1 MTDRHQYIVSLVRDA
16 DPDRYLSVLYA
27 PEEKRSALFA
37 LYAFNAEVAGI
48 RDRVS
53 EALPGEVRLQFWR
66 DVLMAQTDSES
77 AEGSPLAVA
86 LLDAVRSH
94 QLPVQPLLDLLEART
109 FDLYDDPMPSRNDLE
124 GYCGETASALIQ
136 LAALVLDTP
145 AAMRFSEVAGHA
157 GCAQAITGL
166 LRMLPIHRRR
176 GQCYIPADLLAA
188 AGISREAL
196 LNGDDEAGSK
206 RALAAMIALGRHHIA
221 RFEEGARD
229 LPSSLRPAFLP
240 AGLSDAYLER
250 LEAQGEAALDEFV
263 SLSLWRRHWLMLK
276 HAVRGWR

>member
-1 MTDRHQYIVSLVRDA
+1 MTDWHQYVVSLVRDT

-66 DVLMAQTDSES
+66 DVLMAQTASES

-86 LLDAVRSH
+86 LLEAVRSH
-94 QLPVQPLLDLLEART
+94 QLPVQPLLDLLEARI

-136 LAALVLDTP
+136 LAALVLDPP
-145 AAMRFSEVAGHA
+145 AAARFSEVAGHA
-157 GCAQAITGL
+157 GCAQAIAGL

-188 AGISREAL
+188 AGTTREAL
-196 LNGDDEAGSK
+196 LSGEDNAGSV
-206 RALAAMIALGRHHIA
+206 RALAAMIALGRHHVT
-221 RFEEGARD
+221 RFEEGAKD
-229 LPSSLRPAFLP
+229 LPTSLRSAFLP
-240 AGLSDAYLER
+240 AGLSSTYLDR
-250 LEAQGEAALDEFV
+250 LEIGGEAVLDEIV
-263 SLSLWRRHWLMLK
+263 SLPLWRRHWLMLK
-276 HAVRGWR
+276 RAVRGWR